1 MVPTQADKIATNLTK
16 AHDLSW
22 DERSEAVALFAAID
36 DRGANAVS
44 GRDVLDY
51 FRNFARDA
59 RSPTPLV
66 RLLASLGPNSDLNEG
81 NTLDLQDFLTWVG
94 DLKHA
99 DTTEFSE
106 RNRLLTWRNEP
117 SPMKRNASFYAARS
131 CKYAPP
137 PVPED
142 VDWADM
148 VDMLPLATASERQ
161 NFDVAANGHAAAALL
176 HRGSNGGDSLLHY
189 CAHAGDARALEILLR
204 HEPLRGAVGAVN
216 DVGLHACAL
225 ARDAECE
232 RLLRPWLNYSIQK
245 AEANPKLR
253 ADKADGSAAA
263 AYRLRLHRA
272 AKKAVSAGKLFRG
285 NS

>member
-1 MVPTQADKIATNLTK
+1 MKQWNAIA
-16 AHDLSW
+16 
-22 DERSEAVALFAAID
+22 
-36 DRGANAVS
+36 
-44 GRDVLDY
+44 
-51 FRNFARDA
+51 
-59 RSPTPLV
+59 
-66 RLLASLGPNSDLNEG
+66 
-81 NTLDLQDFLTWVG
+81 
-94 DLKHA
+94 
-99 DTTEFSE
+99 
-106 RNRLLTWRNEP
+106 
-117 SPMKRNASFYAARS
+117 
-131 CKYAPP
+131 
-137 PVPED
+137 
-142 VDWADM
+142 
-148 VDMLPLATASERQ
+148 AT
-161 NFDVAANGHAAAALL
+161 GHAAAALL
-176 HRGSNGGDSLLHY
+176 HRASNGGASLLHY